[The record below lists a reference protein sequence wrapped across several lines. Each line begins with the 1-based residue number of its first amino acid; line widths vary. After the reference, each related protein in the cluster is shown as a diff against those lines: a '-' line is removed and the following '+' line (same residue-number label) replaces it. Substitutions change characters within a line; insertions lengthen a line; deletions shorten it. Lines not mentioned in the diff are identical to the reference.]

1 MVRPSAANAPSFF
14 TRVYAVV
21 RLVPKGK
28 VATYGQI
35 AAILEHPRAART
47 VGWALNGLPAHLTG
61 KVPWH
66 RVINAQGR
74 VSNAVH
80 LEEQMRRLRRE
91 GVRFDRRGYCDL
103 SRYGWEPP
111 PGLLKRIK

>member
-1 MVRPSAANAPSFF
+1 MAPPGAASAPSFF

-35 AAILEHPRAART
+35 ATILEHPRAART
-47 VGWALNGLPAHLTG
+47 VGWALNGLPARLAR

-74 VSNAVH
+74 VSNTANVA
-80 LEEQMRRLRRE
+80 EQTRRLRRE
-91 GVRFDRRGYCDL
+91 GIRFNRQGYCDL
-103 SRYGWEPP
+103 RRYAWEPP
-111 PGLLKRIK
+111 PDLYKRIR